1 MPSPSAKLKRRLSGY
16 WKMEAGNVVILPVFL
31 FFVAKMNLSWVSIA
45 GIVPMML
52 LLVIGAVYWRA
63 KLKQLE
69 SRSSPFTATMGVISR
84 LQAPAMLL
92 TVLGLG
98 ALLFGWLRPE
108 HFSGERDRWVA
119 TFAAIMAL
127 LEYINYYHRQLQHF
141 DHGPDFRRLLAG
153 KGLKASQ
160 VAKDLKTYREA

>member
-45 GIVPMML
+45 GIAPMML

-69 SRSSPFTATMGVISR
+69 VRSCSFAATMGVISR
-84 LQAPAMLL
+84 VQAPAILL